1 VDTQTSQGYF
11 PVPFV
16 TKPAGNGCHTL
27 SCPCRTRSPGKADV
41 VFKEPESEKVQVG
54 MHISPTLQWPMQL
67 LLLQQWHPEFISLP
81 CSIIAN
87 FLCRG
92 WWGWCQGQIRSII
105 FLAVCL
111 LFPCWGCQE
120 TDPQR
125 HSQRLPCLQ
134 CQPYHGMNRAER
146 DPWSLSVILCLDHR
160 FTPWW
165 FRHGNVKATALTLS
179 NK

>member
-1 VDTQTSQGYF
+1 MDTQTSQGYF
-11 PVPFV
+11 PVPLV
-16 TKPAGNGCHTL
+16 TKPAANGCHTL

-41 VFKEPESEKVQVG
+41 VPKEPKSETVQVG

-92 WWGWCQGQIRSII
+92 WWGWCQGEIRSII
-105 FLAVCL
+105 WRSVSFSHAGDARKRTRSVTHSDYHVCSVSL
-111 LFPCWGCQE
+111 TTAWIGW
-120 TDPQR
+120 
-125 HSQRLPCLQ
+125 
-134 CQPYHGMNRAER
+134 ER
-146 DPWSLSVILCLDHR
+146 DPGSLSAILCLDHR